1 APGRVFCL
9 GSLRRLAGGPAVI
22 EPGRG
27 STNTARGGTRRGSE
41 LPGRTSG
48 VGSRLRECGRR
59 KKKRHGG
66 TGAFEWP
73 RCRIRCR
80 PCPGFFR
87 RLLSIATACR
97 RSGKTLPGR
106 YVRQVYVCTG
116 SSRVVVTGGWEAHRQ
131 RGATA
136 NLSALLGGG
145 GRTPLSFH

>member
-41 LPGRTSG
+41 LPVGSSG
-48 VGSRLRECGRR
+48 VGSPLRECSRSEKER
-59 KKKRHGG
+59 QGG
-66 TGAFEWP
+66 TGALEWP
-73 RCRIRCR
+73 GCRIRRR
-80 PCPGFFR
+80 PCPGSFG

-97 RSGKTLPGR
+97 RSGKALPGR

-136 NLSALLGGG
+136 NLSTLLGGG